1 MLVFGIDG
9 WYWWLLLG
17 VDWLIIG
24 SLTSN
29 GEEFMHIRDE
39 NKFNII

>member
-1 MLVFGIDG
+1 
-9 WYWWLLLG
+9 LLLG

-24 SLTSN
+24 SLTSID
-29 GEEFMHIRDE
+29 EEFMHIRDE